1 MLWEGSTVC
10 IGIQCTD
17 AKWTILIKTLRGN
30 YRAARVCVCVDI
42 RMFVRGRLKA
52 RDKGD
57 MCEIER
63 EKERQRNIYFI
74 WMKYHC

>member
-30 YRAARVCVCVDI
+30 CRGVYVCMLGYKDVCLCVCVK
-42 RMFVRGRLKA
+42 LEE
-52 RDKGD
+52 RDKRD
-57 MCEIER
+57 V
-63 EKERQRNIYFI
+63 
-74 WMKYHC
+74 